1 MATVVSICNL
11 ALSNIGKENINDLT
25 EKSAEARACNQFY
38 AQTRDVLLQ
47 SFPWAMAGKTVALGA
62 LDNDKPGVWR
72 HSYARPADCLQI
84 RWIRSGYLADA
95 SAPLDAP
102 TPDLDEAGREM
113 QYPYALEGDRLY
125 CDISPALLRYTSRLT
140 DPTKYSPLFLETL
153 SWHLAVRLAMPLTRD
168 PKIRADAMALAQSTQ
183 AAAEQAEANQIRHT
197 SADFVSELI
206 AVRAHG

>member
-11 ALSNIGKENINDLT
+11 ALSNIGKDNINDLT

-47 SFPWAMAGKTVALGA
+47 SFPWAAAGKTLALGA

-72 HSYARPADCLQI
+72 HSYARPADCLQV
-84 RWIRSGYLADA
+84 RWIRPRYSADA
-95 SAPLDAP
+95 AALPETLN
-102 TPDLDEAGREM
+102 PDLDEAGREM
-113 QYPYALEGDRLY
+113 QYAYALEGDRLY
-125 CDISPALLRYTSRLT
+125 CDLSPALLRYTCRLT
-140 DPTKYSPLFLETL
+140 DPTKYAPLFIEAL

-168 PKIRADAMALAQSTQ
+168 PKIRTDAMALAQNSQ
-183 AAAEQAEANQIRHT
+183 RAAEQAEANQVRHT
-197 SADFVSELI
+197 SENFVSELI

>member
-11 ALSNIGKENINDLT
+11 ALSNIGKDNINDLT

-38 AQTRDVLLQ
+38 AQTRDTLLQ
-47 SFPWAMAGKTVALGA
+47 SFPWAAAGKTLALGA
-62 LDNDKPGVWR
+62 LENDKPGVWR

-84 RWIRSGYLADA
+84 RWIRPRYSADA
-95 SAPLDAP
+95 ALPETLN
-102 TPDLDEAGREM
+102 PDLDEAGREM

-125 CDISPALLRYTSRLT
+125 CDLSPALLRYTCRLT
-140 DPTKYSPLFLETL
+140 DPTKYAPLFVEAL

-168 PKIRADAMALAQSTQ
+168 PKIRADAMALAQSSQ
-183 AAAEQAEANQIRHT
+183 RAAEQAEANQVRHT
-197 SADFVSELI
+197 SENFVSELI